1 MQEIVVIGGGTGLS
15 TLGRVLKKIPVNLTF
30 IVTITDDGGSSGRL
44 REDLGMPPPGDIR
57 NNLLAL
63 ADDETL
69 LSRVFSYRFK
79 SDKLLRHSLG
89 NLILAGLTE
98 MEGSFPEAV
107 AAASKLL
114 RIRGI
119 VLPVADALIHLVGKF
134 DDGTILKGETNI
146 SKKGCT
152 PKELKLDRPVE
163 ALPEVIEAIRNA
175 DYLVF
180 GPGSLFTS
188 IISNFLVD
196 GVVDAL
202 QNSKG
207 KKVYMSNLMTQPGE
221 TSNFTLK
228 NHVLEIEKY
237 SEIKLDKIFW
247 IDLSNLEEKEPE
259 VFKKYRNSGA
269 VPVKNDMKYD
279 ERVVVIKDFEE
290 KQLDITGKKLVL
302 RHSEASIMGIA
313 EILKVTE

>member
-1 MQEIVVIGGGTGLS
+1 MSDVVVIGGGTGLS
-15 TLGRVLKKIPVNLTF
+15 TLGRVLKKLPINLTF

-63 ADDETL
+63 ADDENL
-69 LSRVFSYRFK
+69 LAKVFSYRFK

-146 SKKGCT
+146 TKKGCA
-152 PKELKLDRPVE
+152 PKELRLDRPVK
-163 ALPEVIEAIRNA
+163 ALPEVVEAIEKA
-175 DYLVF
+175 DYIIL

-196 GVVDAL
+196 GVVEAI
-202 QNSKG
+202 QKSHG
-207 KKVYMSNLMTQPGE
+207 EKVYMSNLMTQPGE
-221 TSNFTLK
+221 TRDFTLK
-228 NHVLEIEKY
+228 QHVFAVEKYAGVKLDRIFWVNLSSIEKR
-237 SEIKLDKIFW
+237 
-247 IDLSNLEEKEPE
+247 EPE
-259 VFKKYRNSGA
+259 IFENYRKSGA
-269 VPVKNDMKYD
+269 VPVENDMAGDSRIVKI
-279 ERVVVIKDFEE
+279 EDFEE
-290 KQLDITGKKLVL
+290 KQLEINGKKLVL
-302 RHSEASIMGIA
+302 RHSEKSIIKIAKILGIM
-313 EILKVTE
+313 E

>member
-1 MQEIVVIGGGTGLS
+1 MSEVVVIGGGTGLS
-15 TLGRVLKKIPVNLTF
+15 TLGRVLKRLPVNLTF

-63 ADDETL
+63 ADDENL
-69 LSRVFSYRFK
+69 LAKVFGYRFK
-79 SDKLLRHSLG
+79 SDRLLRHSLG

-146 SKKGCT
+146 TNKGCS
-152 PKELKLDRPVE
+152 PKELKLDRPVK
-163 ALPEVIEAIRNA
+163 ALPEVVEAIEKA
-175 DYLVF
+175 DYILL

-188 IISNFLVD
+188 VVSNFLVD
-196 GVVDAL
+196 GVVQAI
-202 QNSKG
+202 QKSNG
-207 KKVYMSNLMTQPGE
+207 KKVYISNLMTQPGE
-221 TSNFTLK
+221 TKGFTLK
-228 NHVLEIEKY
+228 NHVSIIEKY
-237 SEIKLDKIFW
+237 SNVSLDKIFW
-247 IDLSNLEEKEPE
+247 VDLSNIEKREPE
-259 VFKKYRNSGA
+259 IFENYRSSGA

-279 ERVVVIKDFEE
+279 SRVIRIEDFEE
-290 KQLDITGKKLVL
+290 KQLEINGKKLVL
-302 RHSEASIMGIA
+302 RHSEKSIIEIAKTLGIS
-313 EILKVTE
+313 E